1 MMGPDEDL
9 PTLIAKKDHLNALRY
24 IRIHQLR
31 EPELVISEGE
41 ALLGL
46 DLSKKLSD
54 ESARLTV
61 LEQVCLAAIDVNN
74 DKLADTCLSR
84 LGEVVSKEAVRFRCL
99 LARCLEGDGQLEG
112 AEKIYDALL
121 EDNPCNLMALK
132 RKYCLLRAQV
142 GKEVETMNALNAY
155 MEQNISD
162 SAGWY
167 EMSRFCLELGDYRG
181 AAYALEEV
189 VLGCPLDSKT
199 HCMLGE
205 VYVTLGGLDNLQLA
219 RKHLAQSLELDDG
232 NRRALFGL
240 VSASSEYLEEAS
252 KSKKN
257 MDEHDVEVAKELVKY
272 GAEKAVN
279 AYKGTR
285 MFNAVQRMMNEKTK
299 GL

>member
-9 PTLIAKKDHLNALRY
+9 PTLLAKKDHLNTLRY
-24 IRIHQLR
+24 IRCHQLR
-31 EPELVISEGE
+31 EPELVISEAK
-41 ALLGL
+41 ALLGPN
-46 DLSKKLSD
+46 LSGKLSD
-54 ESARLTV
+54 EAARLSV
-61 LEQVCLAAIDVNN
+61 LEQTCLAAIDVN
-74 DKLADTCLSR
+74 DSDLADLCLNKLKSSV
-84 LGEVVSKEAVRFRCL
+84 GNESVRFRSL
-99 LARCLEGDGQLEG
+99 LARCLEGDGQMEG

-121 EDNPCNLMALK
+121 EDNPSNLMALK

-142 GKEVETMNALNAY
+142 GKEVETMDALNVY
-155 MEQNISD
+155 LQQNISD
-162 SAGWY
+162 TAGWY

-189 VLGCPLDSKT
+189 VLGCPLDSHA

-205 VYVTLGGLDNLQLA
+205 VYVTLGGLDNLQSA
-219 RKHLAQSLELDDG
+219 RKHMAQSLELDES

-240 VSASSEYLEEAS
+240 VSASSDYLEEAS

-257 MDEHDVEVAKELVKY
+257 VDDHEVEVAKELVKY
-272 GAEKAVN
+272 GAEKAMN

-285 MFNAVQRMMNEKTK
+285 MFNAVQRVMNEKTK